1 VLRPI
6 SIVLRLYRLVL
17 IRLQPAVLA
26 ALCLFVSLAGS
37 PAAEAQVV
45 PPSQEQAAEPP
56 VSLDRI
62 REGVARTPALK
73 LEQKQPTPT
82 FRTTT
87 EGRRLMLPFHEYL
100 RKELELTPLQR
111 QSADWASRCCGIDLG
126 QVFKGVGKAW
136 GRRKARHLRERI
148 GQELADLE
156 TLRAASGDTVK

>member
-1 VLRPI
+1 
-6 SIVLRLYRLVL
+6 VL

-37 PAAEAQVV
+37 PAAAEAQVV
-45 PPSQEQAAEPP
+45 PPSQEQPAEPP

-87 EGRRLMLPFHEYL
+87 EGRPLMLPFHEYL